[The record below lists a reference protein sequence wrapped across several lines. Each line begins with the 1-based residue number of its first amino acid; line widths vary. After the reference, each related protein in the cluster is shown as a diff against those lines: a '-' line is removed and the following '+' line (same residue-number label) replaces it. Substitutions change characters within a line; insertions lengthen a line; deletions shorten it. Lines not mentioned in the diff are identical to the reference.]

1 MSRFLVYA
9 VTSSAL
15 IVLGMYALVV
25 YRHLVRKIIAL
36 NVIGSGVMLLL
47 GAVAYRSGPALPDP
61 IPHAMVLTGI
71 VVSVSVTAL
80 AVALVR
86 RIHALTGRVT
96 LAEQEGLE

>member
-15 IVLGMYALVV
+15 IVLGLYALVA

-47 GAVAYRSGPALPDP
+47 GAVAYRSGPAHPDP

-80 AVALVR
+80 AIALVR
-86 RIHALTGRVT
+86 RIHALSGRVT
-96 LAEQEGLE
+96 LAEREGLE